1 MQVMVNYFLIVDAMF
16 LRGLREGGVPIQF
29 SSWHTFLFN
38 IGGTSSANAM
48 VQERSRSV
56 KALFAV
62 QRRQPVNLQTDS
74 GATFFSSTESTTMQ
88 SYQFRVGGR
97 YFPAAPVQLSTSVGS
112 AVSNG
117 GAEAFIELQK
127 AVNIMGDYRLST
139 GVNCLR
145 WALRPLAVAVTNP
158 TAGGFSSVLNEF
170 DYCQGV
176 ILNSDSPTVT
186 SSLVVAQETG
196 VPSVG
201 GLGSACYAS
210 AISLESTNGMEIS
223 GLNAEEQS
231 DISFLANWSG
241 AQASNF
247 ALEVYSYYDAMII
260 LRENNVIELIQ

>member
-1 MQVMVNYFLIVDAMF
+1 
-16 LRGLREGGVPIQF
+16 
-29 SSWHTFLFN
+29 
-38 IGGTSSANAM
+38 
-48 VQERSRSV
+48 
-56 KALFAV
+56 
-62 QRRQPVNLQTDS
+62 
-74 GATFFSSTESTTMQ
+74 
-88 SYQFRVGGR
+88 
-97 YFPAAPVQLSTSVGS
+97 
-112 AVSNG
+112 
-117 GAEAFIELQK
+117 
-127 AVNIMGDYRLST
+127 MGDYRLST

-186 SSLVVAQETG
+186 SSQVVAQETG